1 MKTLVTVL
9 VCLILILLGILWV
22 SFQELYS
29 ENKVL
34 KSDIKGLQNQAD
46 SLERVTKLQSDT
58 IRIAKNIIILQADT
72 IKNEKAIKE
81 KFKRDTHDQIH
92 FIDLRTDARRD
103 STLSNLY
110 PSFRPV
116 R

>member
-1 MKTLVTVL
+1 MKPLITLGTLFIILIGVVFVLVT
-9 VCLILILLGILWV
+9 
-22 SFQELYS
+22 ELYS
-29 ENKVL
+29 ENRVL

-58 IRIAKNIIILQADT
+58 IRIAKNTILLQADT
-72 IKNEKAIKE
+72 ITTYETEKKNY
-81 KFKRDTHDQIH
+81 KRDTHEQIH